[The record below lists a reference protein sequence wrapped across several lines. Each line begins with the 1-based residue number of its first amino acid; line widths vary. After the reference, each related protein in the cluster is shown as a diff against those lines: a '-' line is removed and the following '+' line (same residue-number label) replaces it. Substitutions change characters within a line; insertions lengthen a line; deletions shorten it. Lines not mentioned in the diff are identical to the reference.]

1 MPLNAPRKI
10 ALLTT
15 GGTIAM
21 TDTGHGAEVSI
32 TGEALGARVGGGV
45 DLEVTEVFA
54 KPSSNITL
62 DDMATLAKAALAKSA
77 EADGVVISH
86 GTDTLEETA
95 WCLDLLLR
103 TEAPVVLTGAMRTFG
118 AEGADGA
125 ANLRAACRV
134 AASPGARGMGVLAV
148 LADEIHA
155 AALVRKVHSSS
166 VDAFSSQP
174 YGPLGAVVEV
184 RVNLLLRPAR
194 RPPQLRRGE
203 GRSRVP
209 IVYVYSGMEADALDP
224 YAAGDI
230 DALVLNLPG
239 GGHVPA
245 AMVGRLEELASRMP
259 VVFVARTHGGETLS
273 ATYGYAGGEMDL
285 IARGLIA
292 SGTLDALKARIA
304 TALLVSDGAGRDAVA
319 AFFRHFRGA

>member
-1 MPLNAPRKI
+1 MSKPASQKI

-21 TDTGHGAEVSI
+21 TNAGHGADVSI
-32 TGEALGARVGGGV
+32 SGAELSARIGGMV
-45 DLEVTEVFA
+45 EVEVTEVFA
-54 KPSSNITL
+54 KASANITL
-62 DDMATLAKAALAKSA
+62 QDMAQLAEIAQAKAQL
-77 EADGVVISH
+77 ADGVVISH

-103 TEAPVVLTGAMRTFG
+103 VEAPVVLTGAMRTFG

-134 AASPGARGMGVLAV
+134 AASPAARGLGVLAV

-155 AALVRKVHSSS
+155 AMLVRKVHSSGL
-166 VDAFSSQP
+166 DAFSSHP
-174 YGPLGAVVEV
+174 YGPLGTVVED
-184 RVNLLLRPAR
+184 RVNLMLRPAR
-194 RPPQLRRGE
+194 RNQQLRL
-203 GRSRVP
+203 GRAASRVP
-209 IVYVYSGMEADALDP
+209 IVQVYSGMEAQEFAR

-245 AMVGRLEELASRMP
+245 AAVEVLEELARRMP
-259 VVFVARTHGGETLS
+259 VVFAARTAGGETLN
-273 ATYGYAGGEMDL
+273 ATYGYAGGEIDL
-285 IARGLIA
+285 IARGLIPA
-292 SGTLDALKARIA
+292 GSLDALKARIA
-304 TALLVSDGAGRDAVA
+304 TALLVSDGADREA
-319 AFFRHFRGA
+319 AARFFEQFKGA